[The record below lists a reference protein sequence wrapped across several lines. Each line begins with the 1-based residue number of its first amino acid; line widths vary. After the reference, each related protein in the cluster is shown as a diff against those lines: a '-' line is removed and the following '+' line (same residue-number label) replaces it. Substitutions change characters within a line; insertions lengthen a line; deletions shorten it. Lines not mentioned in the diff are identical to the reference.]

1 MSSKCH
7 RIVFACLW
15 SLLLA
20 IGLASCKP
28 SIPSKYLQPDEMEDV
43 LYDYHLAQSMANQE
57 GDAAVRQS
65 AYEKAVLNKYGITQQ
80 QFDSSLQYY
89 IRHTEQLKTIYEDI
103 SKRYETEAR
112 LQGASESDLN
122 QFGTI
127 KSKGDT
133 TDIWRGNHTLLL
145 SPYALVNQHSFAQKA
160 DSSFHKGD
168 RFVFSYDAQYIAQES
183 MRDAMAVLSV
193 TFSNDSI
200 ATQTQHI
207 YSDGRQTLTLENS
220 DTLGIKAVKGYF
232 LMLRGQQPTTTF
244 KLLILK
250 NITLVRMHVHKNS
263 SDAQRSDSLSRQEP
277 IRTIG
282 GAPVSSPDPVPE
294 HRPIDKNGDQLQ
306 PLRSPQDVM
315 RERGIPQTR

>member
-20 IGLASCKP
+20 VGLASCKP

-145 SPYALVNQHSFAQKA
+145 SHTPWLISIALSK
-160 DSSFHKGD
+160 KL
-168 RFVFSYDAQYIAQES
+168 I
-183 MRDAMAVLSV
+183 VLS
-193 TFSNDSI
+193 
-200 ATQTQHI
+200 
-207 YSDGRQTLTLENS
+207 
-220 DTLGIKAVKGYF
+220 IKAIVLYSAMMHNILLKKVCAMQWLYFRLPLAMIASLRKHSISIPMDVK
-232 LMLRGQQPTTTF
+232 R
-244 KLLILK
+244 
-250 NITLVRMHVHKNS
+250 
-263 SDAQRSDSLSRQEP
+263 
-277 IRTIG
+277 
-282 GAPVSSPDPVPE
+282 
-294 HRPIDKNGDQLQ
+294 
-306 PLRSPQDVM
+306 
-315 RERGIPQTR
+315 